1 MPGLLIDVK
10 KEESYI
16 MKDPQAVG
24 IVATGSFTPAR
35 RLTNTDLEK
44 MVETSDEWIRTR
56 SGICVRHIADPE
68 QALSDLAIPAARLAI
83 ERAQL
88 APEDIDLIIMA
99 TVTSDFPLPST
110 ACLIQHQLGATHA
123 AAFDLSA
130 ACTGFIYALSVGAS
144 MVSSGQYN
152 NALVIGGD
160 VLSKITDYTDRS
172 TCVLLGDGAGAV
184 VLKPVPAG
192 HGLLASYLRADGSGA
207 GLLTITAGGSRKPTS
222 IATLEAHEQYFR
234 MSGNEVFKFA
244 VRALEDAVQ
253 AVLEKAGLTTAD
265 ITLMV
270 PHQANLRIIEA
281 ASKRLDIPM
290 DRWFINLHEYGNT
303 SAGSIPLALDEA
315 YQAGRIHEG
324 DIVVFV
330 GFGGGLTWGAAVL
343 RW

>member
-1 MPGLLIDVK
+1 M
-10 KEESYI
+10 KEL
-16 MKDPQAVG
+16 QAVG
-24 IVATGSFTPAR
+24 IVATGSYTPVR
-35 RLTNTDLEK
+35 RLTNADLET

-56 SGICVRHIADPE
+56 SGICARHIADSE
-68 QALSDLAIPAARLAI
+68 QALSDLAIPAARMAI
-83 ERAQL
+83 ERAEL

-99 TVTSDFPLPST
+99 TVTADFPLPST

-130 ACTGFIYALSVGAS
+130 ACSGFIYALSVGAS

-192 HGLLASYLRADGSGA
+192 RGLLASYLRADGSGA
-207 GLLTITAGGSRKPTS
+207 SLLTVVAGGSRKPTC
-222 IATLEAHEQYFR
+222 IETLEAGEQYFR

-315 YQAGRIHEG
+315 FQAGRIHEG